1 MYMHNYNAPIATC
14 LRGIVTRQAL
24 HLLEHAFII
33 DRDFCLGEVAHVG
46 SRGLHLLMGDT
57 T

>member
-1 MYMHNYNAPIATC
+1 MYMHNYNAPLATC

-33 DRDFCLGEVAHVG
+33 DRDFCLG
-46 SRGLHLLMGDT
+46 
-57 T
+57 